1 MDFTKVEM
9 RILVENI
16 YMENNHAL
24 GEMKNLASEIQIKKP
39 KGIFVSKE
47 YNIWKL
53 FFSIKNMKE
62 ENKTRK

>member
-47 YNIWKL
+47 YNI
-53 FFSIKNMKE
+53 
-62 ENKTRK
+62 